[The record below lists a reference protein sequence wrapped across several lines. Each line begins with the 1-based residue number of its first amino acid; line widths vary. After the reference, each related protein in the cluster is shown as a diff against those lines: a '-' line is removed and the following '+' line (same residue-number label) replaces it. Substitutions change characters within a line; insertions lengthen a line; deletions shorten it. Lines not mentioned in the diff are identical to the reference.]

1 MVPPRGGGCSHR
13 RPTTHRTMQQRPAV
27 MALRLAGVAVALA
40 ATAAPVAV
48 VAETTASVGAIAPC
62 GTIPT
67 YVPGCGRSFTLALPP
82 VDGPATLLD
91 GAGGHLWAR
100 DGGVDRVRAP
110 RLHADVSV
118 SVTRTPVTRYGLK
131 RVGGFP
137 ASASVVRAAGNRRGP
152 FRPSN
157 VCVDGEEKGDPPS
170 CGVAYDGGGGR
181 RRGTRR
187 RPSPTPKASAVI
199 VRVTAAPAA
208 LAPRATTTTRPS
220 PNRGCA
226 ATTLATAGGWPRVP
240 SLCASAPLHFGTT

>member
-1 MVPPRGGGCSHR
+1 
-13 RPTTHRTMQQRPAV
+13 MQQRLAV
-27 MALRLAGVAVALA
+27 MALRLAAVAAVALA
-40 ATAAPVAV
+40 ATAAPAAV

-91 GAGGHLWAR
+91 GAGGHLWAV
-100 DGGVDRVRAP
+100 DGGVERVRAP

-131 RVGGFP
+131 RVGGLP
-137 ASASVVRAAGNRRGP
+137 ASASIVRAAGNRRGP

-157 VCVDGEEKGDPPS
+157 VCVDGEEEGDAPS
-170 CGVAYDGGGGR
+170 CGVAYEGGGGGR
-181 RRGTRR
+181 RRETRR
-187 RPSPTPKASAVI
+187 RPSPTPKASAVTA
-199 VRVTAAPAA
+199 RVTAAPAA

-220 PNRGCA
+220 PSRGCA
-226 ATTLATAGGWPRVP
+226 VPTLAAAGGWPRVP
-240 SLCASAPLHFGTT
+240 SPCASAPRRFGTR